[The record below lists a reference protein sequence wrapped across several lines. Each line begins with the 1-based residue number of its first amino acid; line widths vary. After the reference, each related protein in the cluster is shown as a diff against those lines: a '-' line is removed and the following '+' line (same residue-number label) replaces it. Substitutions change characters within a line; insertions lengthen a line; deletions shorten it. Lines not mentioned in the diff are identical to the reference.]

1 MNSNSAGVSGAG
13 PTVARLSL
21 TDSMEVVNRILADS
35 SLDRTERIERLESI
49 LTDMTEAI
57 TTSKGTH
64 QLKYTHDSCA
74 YSFRLIFWT
83 FFGNE
88 NELHLAQS

>member
-1 MNSNSAGVSGAG
+1 MNSSSAGVPGAG
-13 PTVARLSL
+13 TTVARLSL

-57 TTSKGTH
+57 TTSKGT
-64 QLKYTHDSCA
+64 QKYTHDSWA
-74 YSFRLIFWT
+74 
-83 FFGNE
+83 
-88 NELHLAQS
+88 